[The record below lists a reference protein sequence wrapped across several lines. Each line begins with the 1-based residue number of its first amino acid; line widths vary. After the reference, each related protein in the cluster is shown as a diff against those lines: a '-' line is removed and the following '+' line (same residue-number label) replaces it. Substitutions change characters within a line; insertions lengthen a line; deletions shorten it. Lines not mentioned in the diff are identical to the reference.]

1 MVRQEIER
9 KVISVLSEVLAIEER
24 QVSMDGDLREDFD
37 ASSLDLVQ
45 LLWTLE
51 EELDEEIPD
60 DAADSFKTGRDIVD
74 YIVNNNR

>member
-1 MVRQEIER
+1 
-9 KVISVLSEVLAIEER
+9 
-24 QVSMDGDLREDFD
+24 MDGDLREDFD